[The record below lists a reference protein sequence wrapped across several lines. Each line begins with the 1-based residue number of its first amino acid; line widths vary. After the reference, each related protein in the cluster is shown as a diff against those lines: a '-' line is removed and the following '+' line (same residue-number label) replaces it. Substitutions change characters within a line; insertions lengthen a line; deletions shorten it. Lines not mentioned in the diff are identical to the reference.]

1 MKTLYY
7 FNELCERARTLLL
20 FRYVSGKGFLR
31 VKALV
36 GQSPISYA
44 PIKVQAWISKAKHEQ
59 LLFIKGRW
67 LG

>member
-7 FNELCERARTLLL
+7 LNELCERAKTLLL
-20 FRYVSGKGFLR
+20 FRYVSGKGLMS

-44 PIKVQAWISKAKHEQ
+44 PIKIQAWVSRAKYEQ
-59 LLFIKGRW
+59 LLFVKGRW
-67 LG
+67 FK